1 MCELTCSGMDVW
13 CQDNHVESVHCHAC
27 HAYEANRK
35 RDSYTVSADRR
46 TDLGTAVYA
55 YICEYSICSTV
66 KYERI
71 FISDCICERGLGNG
85 DDRDSCELS
94 WAQVHGARVWKMI
107 QRLAANLPYFT
118 LIYLAYIHQ
127 TRNLQ
132 SHTLDWRLLTVH
144 RTKNHTTPCRKALPP
159 TLGPLW
165 SLPHSD
171 LYVCSIS

>member
-1 MCELTCSGMDVW
+1 MQWHGCVMPRQSCGKRALPCMSCIWGK
-13 CQDNHVESVHCHAC
+13 QKKRQLHSVC
-27 HAYEANRK
+27 RQ
-35 RDSYTVSADRR
+35 TDRPGHSCVC
-46 TDLGTAVYA
+46 LYLWIQ
-55 YICEYSICSTV
+55 YLQYSEV
-66 KYERI
+66 HERI

-132 SHTLDWRLLTVH
+132 SHTLDWRLLSVH